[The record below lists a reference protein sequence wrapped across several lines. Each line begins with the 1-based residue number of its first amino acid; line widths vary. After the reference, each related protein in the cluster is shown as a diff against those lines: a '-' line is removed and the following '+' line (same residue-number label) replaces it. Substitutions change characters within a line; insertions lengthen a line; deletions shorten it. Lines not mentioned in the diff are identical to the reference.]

1 LLPPPEGARPLNAWP
16 GEMDDEARNGGN
28 RRPRL
33 SRADAGEEPGG
44 GGRKS
49 RSAAG
54 GGGGEREDAV
64 GMRVQPGVKEEIRL
78 IYDCRRQVF

>member
-1 LLPPPEGARPLNAWP
+1 VRPLNAWP
-16 GEMDDEARNGGN
+16 GEMDDGARNGGK

-49 RSAAG
+49 RAAVG
-54 GGGGEREDAV
+54 GGRGEREDAV
-64 GMRVQPGVKEEIRL
+64 GVRVQPGVKEEIRQF
-78 IYDCRRQVF
+78 YDCRRQVF